1 MTDAV
6 PDRVVDLRHQLSN
19 PLSALIAEVQLT
31 LMSAQQYDGETRQ
44 SLRDIEVLALR
55 MHAIMHDSRRAD
67 VRPAGQSVEET
78 S

>member
-1 MTDAV
+1 MSDAI
-6 PDRVVDLRHQLSN
+6 PERVANLRHELAN

-44 SLRDIEVLALR
+44 SLRDIETLALR
-55 MHAIMHDSRRAD
+55 MRAIMHDSRLAD
-67 VRPAGQSVEET
+67 ARPARNSEE